1 MCSVRFLTE
10 EERVFGGELDS
21 TGQLKCRWRV
31 VVGQQATL
39 KADQKT

>member
-1 MCSVRFLTE
+1 MATVPFVFRPKS
-10 EERVFGGELDS
+10 VFGGELDS
-21 TGQLKCRWRV
+21 TGQLKCRWRA